1 MKKTSFLLFAVW
13 CLLSCGVH
21 HNLNNPYNNA
31 YKYIVKDMMTKDK
44 YVAVMD
50 SLVEF
55 DRYMAMYHIKGHF
68 DTSLLEDS
76 TEKRP
81 DVDYLIH
88 QLPIKASDPRQIL
101 LFSRMEDNM
110 ITAEAVDYQH
120 FEKYGNDRQ
129 TTIRSYLL
137 MFDDKM
143 RIKNVISQNVMT
155 E

>member
-1 MKKTSFLLFAVW
+1 MKKASFLLFALW

-21 HNLNNPYNNA
+21 HKIDNPYNNA
-31 YKYIVKDMMTKDK
+31 YNYIVKDMMTKDR

-50 SLVEF
+50 SLDEF
-55 DRYMAMYHIKGHF
+55 DRYMAMNLIKGHF
-68 DTSLLEDS
+68 DSSLLEDS

-81 DVDYLIH
+81 DVDHLIH
-88 QLPIKASDPRQIL
+88 QLPTKARDPRQIL
-101 LFSRMEDNM
+101 LFSRMEDKM
-110 ITAEAVDYQH
+110 ITAEVVDYQH
-120 FEKYGNDRQ
+120 FKKYGNDRQ
-129 TTIRSYLL
+129 TTIRSYLM

>member
-21 HNLNNPYNNA
+21 QKIDNPYNNA
-31 YKYIVKDMMTKDK
+31 YEYIVKDMITKDK
-44 YVAVMD
+44 YVAVRD
-50 SLVEF
+50 SLDEF
-55 DRYMAMYHIKGHF
+55 DRYMAMNFLKGRF

-76 TEKRP
+76 TLKRP
-81 DVDYLIH
+81 DIDLLVH
-88 QLPIKASDPRQIL
+88 QLPTRANNPQHII

-110 ITAEAVDYQH
+110 ITAEVVDYQH

-129 TTIRSYLL
+129 TTIRSYL
-137 MFDDKM
+137 MIFDDKM
-143 RIKNVISQNVMT
+143 RIKNVISQNVRT